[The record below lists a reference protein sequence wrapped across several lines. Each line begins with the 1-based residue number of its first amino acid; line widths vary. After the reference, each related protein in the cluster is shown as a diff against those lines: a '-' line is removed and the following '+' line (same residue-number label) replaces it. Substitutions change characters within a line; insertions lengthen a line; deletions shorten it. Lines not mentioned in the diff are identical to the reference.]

1 MLTRSPEGRL
11 CLEDLDGVVPL
22 DISQAVIRFWN
33 HLETPILT
41 HSNSQG
47 PSEGL
52 FTEGAFVL
60 VEGEYTDEEVLSVIA
75 IGHPPS
81 ERRSVSR

>member
-1 MLTRSPEGRL
+1 MGSFLWTSLKRYS
-11 CLEDLDGVVPL
+11 V
-22 DISQAVIRFWN
+22 WN
-33 HLETPILT
+33 HPESPSLT
-41 HSNSQG
+41 DSALQG

>member
-1 MLTRSPEGRL
+1 MPRGPGRDRTSGHFSNGIRSGPIPEP
-11 CLEDLDGVVPL
+11 V
-22 DISQAVIRFWN
+22 
-33 HLETPILT
+33 HPIDSIL
-41 HSNSQG
+41 QG

-60 VEGEYTDEEVLSVIA
+60 VEGDYTDEEVLSVIA